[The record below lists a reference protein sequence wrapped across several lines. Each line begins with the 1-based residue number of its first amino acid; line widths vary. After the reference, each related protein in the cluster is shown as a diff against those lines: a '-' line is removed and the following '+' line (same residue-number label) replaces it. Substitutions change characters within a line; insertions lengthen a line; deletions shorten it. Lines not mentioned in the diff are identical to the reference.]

1 MADNVKKAEK
11 LLGKIADRFDT
22 GIVLLRLLVEELPKQ
37 IENILLTADNPLV
50 IKDTEKTQIEIL
62 NMSTRFQNHEIQIE
76 EEKRSAYAA
85 FIENF
90 FKKRNENNQAVV
102 NDEAMRLCLRIG
114 SFTEEDADY
123 VIERCT
129 LYQEFFAKVLK
140 VFFDFLRPMLQTM
153 LGIKSFFNQ
162 YEESMGTKETGM
174 KPALLIANCT
184 VDAIQLRGNKERLAI
199 YLETV
204 NDKNHNESALWY
216 AILPGIAY
224 KKDELHESVRERFKS
239 TGEIELQATNQIE
252 DVERLLQILGEYQVI
267 SFLSISGKY
276 NTNFRAFARAGLED
290 FNESFWE
297 LMRLEN
303 KEYVVP
309 CMPNFTIIPRE
320 HMEISVGK
328 RYQYEAFADEK
339 IIVNGEKKIW
349 LEGIYVEAAYVAAGL
364 SAAWQCPEY
373 LNMHFR
379 GSINL
384 ELPGTAYRIM
394 DMDNR
399 WKTKTTMTREIL
411 SYKKELLEEI
421 EKKSIGVVFVPER
434 RGVTMATDRCM
445 SYQNGSNDCIAAVQ
459 TVVYI
464 ERVIRHVTQ
473 DFKSTLI
480 KNFFQNRPGSIKEK
494 WFSNRKAV
502 NAILKESEDL
512 TYELKETENTCV
524 FEVKLKE
531 VSKDRKV
538 PTSN

>member
-1 MADNVKKAEK
+1 M
-11 LLGKIADRFDT
+11 
-22 GIVLLRLLVEELPKQ
+22 
-37 IENILLTADNPLV
+37 
-50 IKDTEKTQIEIL
+50 
-62 NMSTRFQNHEIQIE
+62 
-76 EEKRSAYAA
+76 
-85 FIENF
+85 
-90 FKKRNENNQAVV
+90 
-102 NDEAMRLCLRIG
+102 
-114 SFTEEDADY
+114 
-123 VIERCT
+123 
-129 LYQEFFAKVLK
+129 
-140 VFFDFLRPMLQTM
+140 
-153 LGIKSFFNQ
+153 
-162 YEESMGTKETGM
+162 
-174 KPALLIANCT
+174 
-184 VDAIQLRGNKERLAI
+184 
-199 YLETV
+199 
-204 NDKNHNESALWY
+204 
-216 AILPGIAY
+216 
-224 KKDELHESVRERFKS
+224 
-239 TGEIELQATNQIE
+239 
-252 DVERLLQILGEYQVI
+252 ERLLQILGEYQVI

-339 IIVNGEKKIW
+339 IIVHGEKKIW